1 MADSEQNSRIQLSL
15 AHAGKTLDLSPLTA
29 SPAREVAVDIA
40 TAFHLAPTSVK
51 LIIRGKKV
59 NLGEASVET
68 VGEMV
73 PAPGDTSVIKAL
85 VVGTKAEALDAL
97 KAEEDLRNKK
107 HAAYLHHQK
116 HAATA
121 RPAQSGIHTLGGG
134 GGGGGTAEYRFHHL
148 EPFPKTVPF
157 YDRRL
162 AMLQRLAEDLAVR
175 DVMKR
180 HKFAV
185 GVL

>member
-1 MADSEQNSRIQLSL
+1 MAELEQNTRIQLSL
-15 AHAGKTLDLSPLTA
+15 AHAGQTLDFSPLTA
-29 SPAREVAVDIA
+29 SPARELAVAVA

-51 LIIRGKKV
+51 VIIRGKKV
-59 NLGEASVET
+59 NLGDASVET
-68 VGEMV
+68 VGEVV
-73 PAPGDTSVIKAL
+73 PWRGDTIKAL

-97 KAEEDLRNKK
+97 KAEEDLLSKK

-116 HAATA
+116 HAAAA
-121 RPAQSGIHTLGGG
+121 RPARSGIHTLGS
-134 GGGGGTAEYRFHHL
+134 GGGGTADYRFHYL
-148 EPFPKTVPF
+148 EPFSKTVPF
-157 YDRRL
+157 YERRL

>member
-1 MADSEQNSRIQLSL
+1 MAELERNARIQLSL
-15 AHAGKTLDLSPLTA
+15 AHAGNTLDLSPLTA
-29 SPAREVAVDIA
+29 SPARELAVEVA

-59 NLGEASVET
+59 NLGEAGVET
-68 VGEMV
+68 VGEMI
-73 PAPGDTSVIKAL
+73 PGQGHTSVGIKAL

-97 KAEEDLRNKK
+97 KAEEDLRHRK
-107 HAAYLHHQK
+107 HVAYLHHRK
-116 HAATA
+116 HTAAA
-121 RPAQSGIHTLGGG
+121 RPARSGIHTLGS
-134 GGGGGTAEYRFHHL
+134 GGGGGTANYRFHHL

-157 YDRRL
+157 YERRL

-185 GVL
+185 GIL